1 LLFPSNQAAY
11 LAPISIHVNVPPL
24 GRIQRAKTLQRSRLR
39 GRQDPACLTR
49 ALAHLSARLVQRPYH
64 SIVLRKSQ
72 FGLPYENGGDEC
84 SQVKY
89 TSKYRSLTNYSV
101 AGGGT
106 IYESACIAVTHGQIT
121 SSAPVYNYPCC
132 LSQSFWNTFL
142 SFSFNFGQELLASSS
157 EHWDNTEWRV
167 MEHSVSAANRSV
179 SDNFG

>member
-1 LLFPSNQAAY
+1 M
-11 LAPISIHVNVPPL
+11 
-24 GRIQRAKTLQRSRLR
+24 RIQQAKTLQRSRRR
-39 GRQDPACLTR
+39 GRQDPACLMR

-84 SQVKY
+84 SQVE
-89 TSKYRSLTNYSV
+89 YRYLTNYS
-101 AGGGT
+101 ATRGGT
-106 IYESACIAVTHGQIT
+106 FYESACIAVTHGQIT
-121 SSAPVYNYPCC
+121 SSALVYNYPCC

-167 MEHSVSAANRSV
+167 MEHNVSAANRSV